1 MMRGIF
7 FFVGCLF
14 LLASCNKANLKY
26 EKPYFDFDSLIN
38 AQSIALVSAGTTLS
52 KSVSL
57 NGTQDLSTVKTDSV
71 VMAHEL
77 EVFRQLDVINKPL
90 YRTAYDIVDGDR
102 DLRSN
107 LLMRTYKAKN
117 PSPVPFITFYY
128 LHDLNH
134 LKKIESVYHENN
146 TLYLTER
153 TLYLEFDDI
162 SGLPSLTRYKVSGK
176 QKMVL
181 SDSVLFSIE
190 GEFLRSNN

>member
-1 MMRGIF
+1 MMRGIL
-7 FFVGCLF
+7 FFVGSLF
-14 LLASCNKANLKY
+14 LLASCNKSNLKY

-38 AQSIALVSAGTTLS
+38 VQSADLIKAGTLLS

-57 NGTQDLSTVKTDSV
+57 NGKQDQSSIRTDSTL
-71 VMAHEL
+71 MAHEL
-77 EVFRQLDVINKPL
+77 DVFRQLDVINKPL
-90 YRTAYDIVDGDR
+90 YKTAYEILDGDK
-102 DLRSN
+102 DSRSN
-107 LLMRTYKAKN
+107 LRIRTYKAKN

-128 LHDLNH
+128 LNDWKH
-134 LKKIESVYHENN
+134 LKKIESVYQENN